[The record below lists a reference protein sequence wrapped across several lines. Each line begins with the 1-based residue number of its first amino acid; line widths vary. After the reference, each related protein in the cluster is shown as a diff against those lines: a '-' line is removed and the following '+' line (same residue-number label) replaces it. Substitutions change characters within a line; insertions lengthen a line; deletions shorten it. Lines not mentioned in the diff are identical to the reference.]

1 MKKYKVKTIELGVQS
16 TNNYILKKTKR
27 GHTYEEVK
35 KASKLI
41 RRYGFTLAGEDSM
54 IRVCTEKYGSTAF
67 TIRDGEKEY
76 HLTAVVY
83 EDEGGYPQLKI
94 IPEE

>member
-1 MKKYKVKTIELGVQS
+1 MTENAVVIMENTDTAEISIAKT
-16 TNNYILKKTKR
+16 
-27 GHTYEEVK
+27 
-35 KASKLI
+35 
-41 RRYGFTLAGEDSM
+41 GEDSM
-54 IRVCTEKYGSTAF
+54 IRVRTEKYGSTAF